1 MHWQVLCIAS
11 AFYRTLRKMALSY
24 FDLRIFC
31 FLFSN
36 FVQWSLPLC
45 GSSFNHLFFCNW
57 SNCWTGFQRH
67 DYREE
72 IYRWEKTED
81 EETNWKSSYFVLWSS
96 PWGSTYYVLPFKYT
110 CLTAPWGRTYYVL
123 RTAIKGFWNMINPL
137 SSPPPCPLLMRLNTV
152 ELVPEIKAPLWWHLL
167 VVRFSSNWLAC
178 TCWTRRY
185 FRFHIATAFGCNCF
199 IYLKAAW
206 PSSKSLVAQRSSSPP
221 PPHSLLL
228 SWICCQ

>member
-11 AFYRTLRKMALSY
+11 AFYRTLHKMALSY

-36 FVQWSLPLC
+36 FVQWSLSLC

-57 SNCWTGFQRH
+57 SNCWTSFQRH

-137 SSPPPCPLLMRLNTV
+137 SSPPP
-152 ELVPEIKAPLWWHLL
+152 
-167 VVRFSSNWLAC
+167 
-178 TCWTRRY
+178 
-185 FRFHIATAFGCNCF
+185 
-199 IYLKAAW
+199 
-206 PSSKSLVAQRSSSPP
+206 PP
-221 PPHSLLL
+221 PTHEVEYSGIGAWNKSPTMVTSSLKLWGSL
-228 SWICCQ
+228 PIGLHALVGPGDTSGFI

>member
-137 SSPPPCPLLMRLNTV
+137 SSPPPLPPTHEV
-152 ELVPEIKAPLWWHLL
+152 EYSGIRAWNKSPTMVTSSRCEVLFQLACMHLL
-167 VVRFSSNWLAC
+167 DQEILPVSYSNCIWLQLF
-178 TCWTRRY
+178 Y
-185 FRFHIATAFGCNCF
+185 IFKG
-199 IYLKAAW
+199 
-206 PSSKSLVAQRSSSPP
+206 SVAEQ
-221 PPHSLLL
+221 
-228 SWICCQ
+228 